1 MGISVSNLANI
12 KNAKTNAIVK
22 DEILIKK
29 INRIKY
35 LTFESRYYTK
45 HEIENLANKFQIT
58 IKDLVIGLYN
68 LKHEEQIFNILNLLD
83 TKGKIWYGDVK
94 CSNNFIEKYAKYIIT
109 LANKIC
115 SYYSRKFNF
124 NDVKEDCVSDSILF
138 IYEKCGEI
146 EKNFGENEMLV
157 KKIISYKLLKFI
169 KFKYLNR
176 STKKVITISTLT
188 NNSSNN
194 SGIKDDTVNI
204 EQELEETVVI
214 EELNK
219 LGALED
225 KCVYL
230 LSKYLEKGY
239 TKEEAFAMIEKLIGI
254 DKLNLIEMMKQ
265 YITNKQLVKKTSSGK
280 YILK

>member
-1 MGISVSNLANI
+1 M
-12 KNAKTNAIVK
+12 
-22 DEILIKK
+22 
-29 INRIKY
+29 
-35 LTFESRYYTK
+35 
-45 HEIENLANKFQIT
+45 
-58 IKDLVIGLYN
+58 
-68 LKHEEQIFNILNLLD
+68 
-83 TKGKIWYGDVK
+83 
-94 CSNNFIEKYAKYIIT
+94 
-109 LANKIC
+109 
-115 SYYSRKFNF
+115 
-124 NDVKEDCVSDSILF
+124 
-138 IYEKCGEI
+138 
-146 EKNFGENEMLV
+146 
-157 KKIISYKLLKFI
+157 LKFI

-230 LSKYLEKGY
+230 LSKYLEQGY

-254 DKLNLIEMMKQ
+254 DKLNLIEMLKQ
-265 YITNKQLVKKTSSGK
+265 YMTNKQLVKKTTTGK